1 MGQIEEHGGVVA
13 GIEDGSLERAIAE
26 SAYEQQRLVESGER
40 VIVGVNR
47 FAEEGAESRD
57 AETFTVGP
65 DVLERQLARLERTRQ
80 SRDDALVRDRLRA
93 LKDVADG
100 EANTMPA
107 IVDAVR
113 AEATVGEISRTLE
126 ASFGRHQPAS
136 VI

>member
-1 MGQIEEHGGVVA
+1 MAQIEEHGGVVA

-65 DVLERQLARLERTRQ
+65 DVLERQLARLEHTRQ

-93 LKDVADG
+93 LKEVADG

-107 IVDAVR
+107 IVEAVR